1 MTREL
6 PHYLRDLP
14 ACPAAGTGVHSW
26 IMSAAHHCGRRGMSE
41 AEAVRFIASRIT
53 RPASPQ
59 NEVEV
64 AVAKAYRQTTTF
76 ICTPRQYP
84 NASRPA
90 VPLSEIEFDEAKLR
104 AVAAKINAPANWRHW
119 LWERSPMRPETQNAI
134 SFLSRLYRPGETV
147 HAFDKMDGIEG
158 KHPRWSFTISNPMD
172 CRVPVEMRE
181 GGRFQSGVWFLCN
194 PVDGQWHPNPRQNDE
209 PSCRSEESLTA
220 FRYVVL
226 ESDIAPANL
235 WLAFIVQVP
244 ARVSAIYTSGS
255 RSIHTLIQID
265 AKSKAEWDAIAGQ
278 WKRPLKVL
286 GGDAGCLSAV
296 RLSRLPGCARPEK
309 NGFQRLLYLAPN
321 PPFARLIDLPCVG
334 TRVEMLQRWRELCPR
349 WNPDMEAEQ

>member
-1 MTREL
+1 MTRKLSL
-6 PHYLRDLP
+6 PLHGWP

-26 IMSAAHHCGRRGMSE
+26 IMSTAHYCRRCGMAE
-41 AEAVRFIASRIT
+41 AEAVQFIAARIT
-53 RPASPQ
+53 RPASPPS
-59 NEVEV
+59 EIET
-64 AVAKAYRQTTTF
+64 AVSKAYETTTLASR
-76 ICTPRQYP
+76 PRQYLQAP
-84 NASRPA
+84 RVAM
-90 VPLSEIEFDEAKLR
+90 PLSEIKFDEEKLR
-104 AVAAKINAPANWRHW
+104 AVAAKIKIPASWGHW
-119 LWERSPMRPETQNAI
+119 LWERSPMLPETQNAI

-147 HAFDKMDGIEG
+147 YAFDKFDGIEG
-158 KHPRWSFTISNPMD
+158 KHPRWSFKISNPMD
-172 CRVPVEMRE
+172 CRVPAEMRE

-194 PVDGQWHPNPRQNDE
+194 PVDGLWHTNPRQNGE

-226 ESDIAPANL
+226 ESDVAPADL
-235 WLAFIVQVP
+235 WLAFVVQIP
-244 ARVSAIYTSGS
+244 ARIAAIYTSGS
-255 RSIHTLIQID
+255 RSIHTLVQID
-265 AKSKAEWDAIAGQ
+265 ARSKAEWDAIAGQ

-309 NGFQRLLYLAPN
+309 GGFQKLLYLAPN
-321 PPFARLIDLPCVG
+321 PPFARLIDLPLSR

>member
-1 MTREL
+1 MNALE
-6 PHYLRDLP
+6 HYRGGVP
-14 ACPAAGTGVHSW
+14 ACPAAGMGVHSW
-26 IMSAAHHCGRRGMSE
+26 IMSAAHHCRRCGMSE
-41 AEAVRFIASRIT
+41 AEAVQFIEAQIT

-64 AVAKAYRQTTTF
+64 AVVKAYRQTTTF
-76 ICTPRQYP
+76 SNPPRHCSRTPR
-84 NASRPA
+84 RL
-90 VPLSEIEFDEAKLR
+90 VPLSEVKFDEAKLR
-104 AVAAKINAPANWRHW
+104 AVATKIKTPANWRHW
-119 LWERSPMRPETQNAI
+119 LWERSPMRPETQNSI
-134 SFLSRLYRPGETV
+134 SFLSRLYRPGEMV

-172 CRVPVEMRE
+172 CRVPVEMLE
-181 GGRFQSGVWFLCN
+181 GGRFQSGIWFLCN

-220 FRYVVL
+220 FRYVVW
-226 ESDIAPANL
+226 ESDIAPADL
-235 WLAFIVQVP
+235 WLAFVAQVP
-244 ARVSAIYTSGS
+244 ARIAAIYTSGS

-265 AKSKAEWDAIAGQ
+265 AQSKVDWDAIAGQ

-309 NGFQRLLYLAPN
+309 NGFQKLLYLAPN
-321 PPFARLIDLPCVG
+321 PPFARLLDMPCVR
-334 TRVEMLQRWRELCPR
+334 TRVEMLQRWREICPR
-349 WNPDMEAEQ
+349 WNPDVEGQL